1 MAALDKNSVELAVDD
16 EIQIRARVLE
26 IFELD
31 DVQILRVEWLTG
43 PAPILDFVKSEHVE
57 KLVSE

>member
-1 MAALDKNSVELAVDD
+1 MSVLDRNDAELAVDD

-31 DVQILRVEWLTG
+31 DVKILRVEWLTG
-43 PAPILDFVKSEHVE
+43 PTPFLDFVKPEHVE
-57 KLVSE
+57 KLVGE